1 MIDLEF
7 LKRLIETVES
17 SGIDTL
23 EISRWHTKIR
33 ISKHPPLIAGSDLS
47 STVPIAV
54 NPGGNAGGAAVQPA
68 PGAAAA
74 PLAEAPEAVPPVE
87 ESKLADVA
95 SPMVGTFYRAPAP
108 DADPYVQV
116 GDHVGVGQTLCIL
129 EAMKLMNELEAEVAG
144 TIKEVCVENAEPV
157 EYGQVLFRILP
168 D

>member
-1 MIDLEF
+1 MIDLDF

-23 EISRWHTKIR
+23 EISRWSTKIR
-33 ISKHPPLIAGSDLS
+33 ISKHPPLISGSEAMH
-47 STVPIAV
+47 TIPVAT
-54 NPGGNAGGAAVQPA
+54 NPGGNAGTPAVEAAPSATPA
-68 PGAAAA
+68 PEPTA
-74 PLAEAPEAVPPVE
+74 PAEGLVE
-87 ESKLADVA
+87 VA

-116 GDHVGVGQTLCIL
+116 GDRVSLGQTLCIL

-144 TIKEVCVENAEPV
+144 TIREICVENAEPV